1 MKIAIRYYS
10 KGGNTKRIAEA
21 VSKAVGVEA
30 KPVSEPLTEDIDILF
45 LCAAPYKFNID
56 AAVLSFVGGIGVSVG
71 KTVLFSTSASVKPIG
86 KYLEKLFSE
95 KRIALEKEEFY
106 CPGKFLILHN
116 GRPNEKDC
124 EAAADFARKVIERG
138 E

>member
-10 KGGNTKRIAEA
+10 KGGNTKKIADA

-30 KPVSEPLTEDIDILF
+30 KPVSEPLTENTDILF
-45 LCAAPYKFNID
+45 LCTAPYKFNID
-56 AAVLSFVGGIGVSVG
+56 PAVTAFISGIDVAVG
-71 KTVLFSTSASVKPIG
+71 KTVLFSTSASVRPIG
-86 KYLEKLFSE
+86 KYLVKLFAE
-95 KRIALEKEEFY
+95 KKIPLEKEEFF
-106 CPGKFLILHN
+106 CPGKFLMLHN

-124 EAAADFARKVIERG
+124 QAAVDFARKFTEQG